1 MTIKINYKRRNFF
14 KSSLKALSIIFVPLT
29 FVNDSGLKKYLKN
42 KFKILKR
49 KKFSKIWFITSNDS

>member
-1 MTIKINYKRRNFF
+1 MSFKINNQRRNFF
-14 KSSLKALSIIFVPLT
+14 KTSLKFLSIIFVPLT
-29 FVNDSGLKKYLKN
+29 FVNDSNLKKYLKN